1 VEWVNTRCA
10 HRGARAI
17 PLDSHGPLNIT
28 RFRRTL
34 AWFIRRRPRGLVA
47 GSIQYGHVHTRLL
60 QGYAGDYDAGFID
73 ELAFEDFLAR
83 LEQLADDEEAMRAG
97 EKVSGPSAQTYRHR
111 VAAATRQFAGHV
123 LTSNRQARDLLT
135 NPALQIYHGDA
146 MTCVFDA
153 TVAACQLRGN
163 VDDPMVTPEIDDCRP
178 WCRNIARTDRD
189 IAELRTRRDHLTVI
203 VDDTLAPPIR
213 RQRDQHE
220 LQRITTILE
229 THDESNGPGE

>member
-1 VEWVNTRCA
+1 MPSPSWNGSTTTSCCFLAALRPTRELKNTRRKGNARIPARCAEDLAAFVEWVNTRCA

-135 NPALQIYHGDA
+135 NPADVHRVVLKLMCEIVGNVGDA
-146 MTCVFDA
+146 
-153 TVAACQLRGN
+153 
-163 VDDPMVTPEIDDCRP
+163 
-178 WCRNIARTDRD
+178 
-189 IAELRTRRDHLTVI
+189 HLAGLGV
-203 VDDTLAPPIR
+203 
-213 RQRDQHE
+213 
-220 LQRITTILE
+220 
-229 THDESNGPGE
+229 